1 MTSPSPTNPPVCK
14 VVTQY
19 QSGGERVYELE
30 AAGNTLE
37 IRISSRAVGGGER
50 SWHVAAQAGS
60 AADSQ
65 AIADEAATKR
75 SALDKVGAQWAE
87 QAADLGLPTLDWNAV
102 AAALLA
108 VRGI

>member
-1 MTSPSPTNPPVCK
+1 MISPTKSPACK

-37 IRISSRAVGGGER
+37 IRVSSRAVGGGER

-60 AADSQ
+60 AADLPV
-65 AIADEAATKR
+65 IADEAATKR
-75 SALDKVGAQWAE
+75 GALDKVAAQWAE
-87 QAADLGLPTLDWNAV
+87 QAADLGLPTFDWDTV